1 VTLLLD
7 SNMLIAFIIK
17 EHPHHNFTRDWV
29 DQTGGSFASC
39 PITQGALV
47 RFAIREGA
55 SAGDAAELAGGL
67 ARKINHE
74 FWPDDLSFDQVNLVG
89 VIGHRQVTDSYLA
102 ALARSRNSKLATF
115 DRGLAAQHSDVA
127 ILVEPE

>member
-7 SNMLIAFIIK
+7 SNVLIAFSIRN
-17 EHPHHNFTRDWV
+17 HAHHQFACTWV
-29 DQTGGSFASC
+29 ESAGENYASC

-55 SAGDAAELAGGL
+55 SAGDAAKLIRGL
-67 ARKINHE
+67 AAESNHE